1 MLDALIESQGPRLFS
16 LCCKL
21 CRSRSEAEDLYQET
35 WLRALQK
42 QAQLLQAEK
51 PGAYLARI
59 CLNLFRDR
67 WRRRKFLCFFSMSQ
81 AEGQAYVEARLPV
94 PGPQE
99 EDAGALR
106 QAVNALP
113 EPYRQAVLLYYFCE
127 QSIEEAAAILGV
139 PPGTVKSRLSRG
151 RKMLKEVLADG

>member
-1 MLDALIESQGPRLFS
+1 
-16 LCCKL
+16 
-21 CRSRSEAEDLYQET
+21 
-35 WLRALQK
+35 
-42 QAQLLQAEK
+42 
-51 PGAYLARI
+51 
-59 CLNLFRDR
+59 
-67 WRRRKFLCFFSMSQ
+67 MSQ